1 MRGRVSLKWTSRK
14 HHLRGSQGSQG
25 SQGGVSAPESI
36 QIGASQLP
44 GRRRLSPLKLKEPYD
59 IFPLPPSCFP
69 RPQVYVE
76 QHPAPALYLP
86 FQLGLKGVPLAQKEA
101 IDVFLSGT
109 RAGRRGLAW
118 KVTYLAVGPLSCV
131 APFFCFLSHEKCLL
145 CSLHPVSPVLWGRAL
160 KEEGDSKKRPHMTL
174 TDIKRPQAIAVVSKY
189 LVYQGSSGVS
199 VSRDTLCLMTP
210 LTALEDEGMGA

>member
-1 MRGRVSLKWTSRK
+1 MMSKPWKERPGASRRKRERASLKRIFRK
-14 HHLRGSQGSQG
+14 HHLRASQGSQG
-25 SQGGVSAPESI
+25 SVSAPESI

-44 GRRRLSPLKLKEPYD
+44 GRHCLSPLNLKEPYD
-59 IFPLPPSCFP
+59 IFPLPPFCFP

-109 RAGRRGLAW
+109 RAVRRGLAW

-131 APFFCFLSHEKCLL
+131 APFFCLLSHEKCLIW
-145 CSLHPVSPVLWGRAL
+145 SLHPVSPVLWGRAL
-160 KEEGDSKKRPHMTL
+160 KKKATR
-174 TDIKRPQAIAVVSKY
+174 R
-189 LVYQGSSGVS
+189 S
-199 VSRDTLCLMTP
+199 VHT
-210 LTALEDEGMGA
+210 